1 MQDSLNTARV
11 GGKERAWLMETVAGG
26 AVLLSAGLAAVGVAG
41 IVGVA
46 SPLAIAGTGVL
57 IAGTLLTEIAA
68 SRLPVHAEAR
78 ASEGNRA
85 KAGMV
90 GLGFLALTGW
100 NVTAGHMGMVAI
112 NDAGVAD
119 KRAPIERLA
128 LEAEAARITA
138 EEALAA
144 FDARSERQAET
155 MASGLR
161 GAFEGGYIT
170 SGTRALNSAS
180 AEREAQRVPLAQ
192 EVAETRAADR
202 QAQAAL
208 AAAPNGRPDHE
219 LWLFA
224 LILELL
230 KGALVW
236 FAAGATA
243 KRAGGQFVKAEM
255 SVGEMRALIMARVM
269 KLRAEL
275 SAEDLAEVGSLGGTL
290 QGVARHEAA
299 RRKRGL
305 TPAVRMS
312 CAMPA

>member
-1 MQDSLNTARV
+1 MQDHRNSNAAA
-11 GGKERAWLMETVAGG
+11 GKPWLMESVAGG

-144 FDARSERQAET
+144 FDARTERQAEV

-180 AEREAQRVPLAQ
+180 SEREAQRAPLAQ
-192 EVAETRAADR
+192 EVASTRAADR
-202 QAQAAL
+202 QAQAQL
-208 AAAPNGRPDHE
+208 SAAPTGRPDYE

-224 LILELL
+224 GILELL

-236 FAAGATA
+236 FAAASANG
-243 KRAGGQFVKAEM
+243 KRGGGRMLRADM

-290 QGVARHEAA
+290 QGVARHETA
-299 RRKRGL
+299 RRKRGAL

-312 CAMPA
+312 CAGLA